1 MVARSRNRYLLA
13 LVIAACSGALGHAAD
28 PVKDYPLRP
37 VRLVSTFA
45 AGGNSD
51 MVGRLLA
58 PKLAERL
65 GQNFLVENRP
75 GAGSMIGTAY
85 VANATPDGHTILVM
99 SGAFT
104 AQAAVM
110 KKLPFEPL
118 RDFNWISMVVI
129 YPFVVIVNAGS
140 PVQTVSDLIGAAKR
154 NPGKLNYGSVGIGS
168 VFQLAAELFNSMA
181 GTHILHVPYRGSAEP
196 MTELIA
202 GRLDVI
208 FTTLTGAYPQIQANR
223 VRAIAVA
230 SLERSPQLPN
240 VPTVAET
247 LPGYEVTSFA
257 GLAAPRGTPR
267 PVIARLNRELREILG
282 EPEMHKRFIDLGG
295 EVRPSSPE
303 EMGRH
308 IANEVA
314 KWQRIVA
321 EKKIDIQ

>member
-1 MVARSRNRYLLA
+1 MAACSRNRFSLA
-13 LVIAACSGALGHAAD
+13 LVIAACSMSLGYAAD

-65 GQNFLVENRP
+65 GQNFIVENRP

-85 VANATPDGHTILVM
+85 VANATPDGHTLLVM

-110 KKLPFEPL
+110 KTLPFEPL
-118 RDFNWISMVVI
+118 RDFDWISMVVI
-129 YPFVVIVNAGS
+129 YPFVVVVNASS
-140 PVQTVSDLIGAAKR
+140 PIQTVGDLISAARR
-154 NPGKLNYGSVGIGS
+154 NPGKHNYGSVGVGS
-168 VFQLAAELFNSMA
+168 VFQLAAELFNTMA
-181 GTHILHVPYRGSAEP
+181 GTTILHVPYRGSAEP

-202 GRLDVI
+202 GRIDVI

-240 VPTVAET
+240 VPTVAQT

-267 PVIARLNRELREILG
+267 PVIMRLNRELREILG
-282 EPEMHKRFIDLGG
+282 EPDMHKRFIDLGG

-308 IANEVA
+308 IAGEVA
-314 KWQRIVA
+314 KWKRIVA